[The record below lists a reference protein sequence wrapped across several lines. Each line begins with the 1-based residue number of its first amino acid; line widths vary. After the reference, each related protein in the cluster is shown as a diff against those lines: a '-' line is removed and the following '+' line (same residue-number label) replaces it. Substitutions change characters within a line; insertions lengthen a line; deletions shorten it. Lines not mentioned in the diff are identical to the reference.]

1 MSNKKT
7 NKKSRKHGGK
17 RAGAGHPRS
26 GITKVKKCVS
36 VTKTVWQDA
45 LKMWDGNSKTC
56 KGSQLVDGL
65 LARFVARKATI

>member
-1 MSNKKT
+1 MSNKIKQ
-7 NKKSRKHGGK
+7 KKSRKHGGK
-17 RAGAGHPRS
+17 RAGSGHPKT

-36 VTKTVWQDA
+36 VTKSVWHDA
-45 LKMWDGNSKTC
+45 LKMWDG